1 MRSRVPSGV
10 RRVLAVLLMPVL
22 VLTVVSIVPTTSA
35 SAAGNRDVLVLGT
48 DEPFTDVPSKLQGT
62 GLFSSVQ
69 TRNAETTTPSLA
81 DLSGYDAVLVYSDG
95 GFLDATALGDVL
107 ADYVDAGGQVA
118 VATFA
123 TNTVAQN
130 GLDGRIATGGYLPFT
145 PGDQVSGGPYQMVK
159 DQPASPLL
167 AGVGTFDGGAA
178 SWRSAITLANGASLI
193 AHWNDTGS
201 TPLVALKVA
210 PSGAAVVGLNMWP
223 PSSDE
228 QSDLW
233 VSSTNGARLMA
244 NALLP
249 LPQQP
254 DGLIRK
260 LKSGFVGDNVYNTTA
275 DLQTVKS
282 RAHRRDV
289 RKFLVRVANDGNAGA
304 TFTLKATSSSRGVR
318 VRYLAGGVDVT
329 TAMTSAGG
337 LSFTAAPGA
346 FKEILVKMKVG
357 RHARIG
363 SRKFAMVHA
372 SWTGSP
378 LVKQDAVKAV
388 VRVR

>member
-1 MRSRVPSGV
+1 MRSRMPSRV
-10 RRVLAVLLMPVL
+10 RRALAALLTPML
-22 VLTVVSIVPTTSA
+22 VLSFFNVLPTPA
-35 SAAGNRDVLVLGT
+35 GAAVNRDVLVLAADDPT
-48 DEPFTDVPSKLQGT
+48 WVADVQSKLQGT

-69 TRNAETTTPSLA
+69 TQDVGTTTPALA
-81 DLSGYDAVLVYSDG
+81 DLSGYEAVLVFSDSS
-95 GFLDATALGDVL
+95 FADPTALGDVL

-123 TNTVAQN
+123 TNSSS
-130 GLDGRIATGGYLPFT
+130 GELGGRIVTGSYLPFT
-145 PGDQVSGGPYQMVK
+145 AGAETDGTRLQMVK
-159 DQPASPLL
+159 DQPSSPLL
-167 AGVGTFDGGAA
+167 AGVGAFDGGD
-178 SWRSAITLANGASLI
+178 STYHSLITLAPGATLV
-193 AHWNDTGS
+193 AHWNDAGA
-201 TPLVALKVA
+201 TPLVVLKVA
-210 PSGAAVVGLNMWP
+210 PSGAAVVGLNMFP
-223 PSSDE
+223 PSSDARV
-228 QSDLW
+228 DFW
-233 VSSTNGARLMA
+233 DASTDGTRLMA

-249 LPQQP
+249 LAQQP

-260 LKSGFVGDNVYNTTA
+260 LHSGFVGNNVYNTTA
-275 DLQTVKS
+275 ALQTVKS

-304 TFTLKATSSSRGVR
+304 TFVMQASSSRGVR

-363 SRKFAMVHA
+363 SRKSAMVTA

-378 LVKQDAVKAV
+378 VVRQDAVKAV